1 MSKCPIIFG
10 TLNKR
15 HFLSLFLALGQ
26 IALILI
32 YRFYPKKEN
41 NVVVQLYVVSIAE
54 MLIKTFPC
62 VLKISNIEEVKEQ
75 EKVHQTIQKKYKHY
89 ILYTLLFA
97 LNTAVLIGV
106 EIFDFYLRRVPVTY
120 TGSNL
125 LPNHD
130 FIILSVEMV
139 FLVLISMY
147 LLKYKYYKHHIIS
160 MVLFLIFGIISEII
174 LQTYNGIDWKLVV
187 VILMRIIGVGVNATY
202 YCYQKYLME
211 KLYYPYWD
219 VAFIPGVIM
228 FILACI
234 FLIIVLVNPDK
245 EKAKL
250 SFIRIFY
257 LYFKTETGLAV
268 GKVILVFVLHAVL
281 SPLAIL
287 IIYYFGPNFVL
298 TIFQFS
304 RVVKNLTT
312 IKKEKLYVI
321 IFFVLQFISL
331 MIHLELIELNFCG
344 LNKYTKRN
352 IELRGIDDYLCEG
365 RDSVANNDNIKSKYL
380 IDINKDY
387 NIELP
392 NEEKEM
398 EIKETPNENII

>member
-32 YRFYPKKEN
+32 YQLYPLKEN
-41 NVVVQLYVVSIAE
+41 NVVVQLYLVSIGE

-62 VLKISNIEEVKEQ
+62 ILKISNIEEVKEQ
-75 EKVHQTIQKKYKHY
+75 EKEHKMVQKKHKHY

-106 EIFDFYLRRVPVTY
+106 EIFDFYLRRKPVTY

-139 FLVLISMY
+139 FLALISMF

-160 MVLFLIFGIISEII
+160 MVLFLIFGIVSEII
-174 LQTYNGIDWKLVV
+174 LKSYEDINWKLVV
-187 VILMRIIGVGVNATY
+187 VTLMRIIGVGVNATY

-219 VAFIPGVIM
+219 VAFVPGVIV
-228 FILACI
+228 FILASV
-234 FLIIVLVNPDK
+234 FLIIVLANPDK
-245 EKAKL
+245 ENAQL
-250 SFIRIFY
+250 SFIKIFY
-257 LYFKTETGLAV
+257 LYFKVKPGLAV
-268 GKVILVFVLHAVL
+268 GKVILVFVLHTVL
-281 SPLAIL
+281 SPLVIL

-304 RVVKNLTT
+304 RVVQNLTT
-312 IKKEKLYVI
+312 IHKDQLYVL
-321 IFFVLQFISL
+321 IFFVFQFISL
-331 MIHLELIELNFCG
+331 MIHLELIELNFCD

-352 IELRGIDDYLCEG
+352 IELRGIDDYLCE
-365 RDSVANNDNIKSKYL
+365 RKDSTANNDIIKSKDL
-380 IDINKDY
+380 IDINRDY
-387 NIELP
+387 TLELP
-392 NEEKEM
+392 NEEREM
-398 EIKETPNENII
+398 EMKETPIENII

>member
-1 MSKCPIIFG
+1 
-10 TLNKR
+10 
-15 HFLSLFLALGQ
+15 
-26 IALILI
+26 
-32 YRFYPKKEN
+32 
-41 NVVVQLYVVSIAE
+41 
-54 MLIKTFPC
+54 
-62 VLKISNIEEVKEQ
+62 
-75 EKVHQTIQKKYKHY
+75 
-89 ILYTLLFA
+89 
-97 LNTAVLIGV
+97 
-106 EIFDFYLRRVPVTY
+106 
-120 TGSNL
+120 
-125 LPNHD
+125 
-130 FIILSVEMV
+130 
-139 FLVLISMY
+139 
-147 LLKYKYYKHHIIS
+147 
-160 MVLFLIFGIISEII
+160 
-174 LQTYNGIDWKLVV
+174 
-187 VILMRIIGVGVNATY
+187 
-202 YCYQKYLME
+202 ME

-219 VAFIPGVIM
+219 VAFVPGVIM

-268 GKVILVFVLHAVL
+268 GKVILVFALHAVL

-352 IELRGIDDYLCEG
+352 IELRGIDELLFEG
-365 RDSVANNDNIKSKYL
+365 RDSTANMDN
-380 IDINKDY
+380 N
-387 NIELP
+387 
-392 NEEKEM
+392 
-398 EIKETPNENII
+398 